1 MRKWT
6 KLGSGLG
13 IAAVATLALAI
24 PAASASAAT
33 ASPASTAS
41 SARAQD
47 SPGYLTVCDY
57 GDYGINVSFPDRG
70 GLGYSPFFGQCGTV
84 YLGGSQNEQVN
95 VYTDTGAYVGS
106 TIYNGLRGETIVGIS
121 GPSFY
126 AY

>member
-13 IAAVATLALAI
+13 IAAVASLALAI

-33 ASPASTAS
+33 ASPAHTAS
-41 SARAQD
+41 WAGAQD
-47 SPGYLTVCDY
+47 SPGYLTVCDG

-70 GLGYSPFFGQCGTV
+70 GLGFAPFVGQCGTV

-95 VYTDTGAYVGS
+95 VYTSTGAYVGS
-106 TIYNGLRGETIVGIS
+106 TIYNGSQGETIVGIA